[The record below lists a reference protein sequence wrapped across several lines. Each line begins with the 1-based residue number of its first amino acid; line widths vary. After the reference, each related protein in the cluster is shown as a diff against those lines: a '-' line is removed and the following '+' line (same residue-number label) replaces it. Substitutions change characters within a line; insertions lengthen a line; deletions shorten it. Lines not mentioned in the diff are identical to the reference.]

1 MRKKINRSILEKYRE
16 RYEAGLLI
24 IDDVAR
30 LSRIGINVTGKY
42 IIASKWNVALAK
54 INRREIKKQIL
65 LDKINQCKEAFEQGT
80 ITIVQIMK
88 SLKCSFYSVRECIK
102 RNKWD
107 CTVNTKQYNLTKI
120 AEKRKQI
127 KSMVSSFKIG
137 EIFYTSEGLPLIFRG
152 IKNGK
157 PSVKHTLYTKHTYTN
172 QEIKDI
178 ENEYQESEM

>member
-1 MRKKINRSILEKYRE
+1 MRKKINRSVLDKYRE
-16 RYEAGLLI
+16 IYEAGLLI

-42 IIASKWNVALAK
+42 IIASKWNVPLAK
-54 INRREIKKQIL
+54 HNRSKIKKQIL
-65 LDKINQCKEAFEQGT
+65 CDKINQYKEAFEQGK
-80 ITIVQIMK
+80 ITIVTIMK
-88 SLKCSFYSVRECIK
+88 SLKCSFNTMCECMEK
-102 RNKWD
+102 NKWD
-107 CTVNTKQYNLTKI
+107 RKVNKYNLTKI
-120 AEKRKQI
+120 AEKRKKI

-137 EIFYTSEGLPLIFRG
+137 EIFYTSEGLPLIFKG

-178 ENEYQESEM
+178 ENEYKESQM